1 MKSIMKTKKTE
12 SALVNS
18 IRVKN
23 RGSMTDFLPMGL
35 AVLAISIVMMSF
47 LSLSRVLAVEEQ
59 ASQIARQYMLRME
72 TVGFL
77 TPEDQNDLEMELA
90 SRGITHVTYEGTTHT
105 KVGYGAPIHLC
116 IQGHISGQAL
126 EMDKDMF
133 HAMFAKNL
141 YEFEVNLVSTAK
153 H

>member
-1 MKSIMKTKKTE
+1 MKINRKAST
-12 SALVNS
+12 LVNTFHAKS
-18 IRVKN
+18 

-77 TPEDQNDLEMELA
+77 TPQDQNNLEMELA
-90 SRGITHVTYEGTTHT
+90 ARGITNVSYEGTTHT

-116 IQGHISGQAL
+116 IQGRITGQAL
-126 EMDKDMF
+126 EMDKDLF
-133 HAMFAKNL
+133 QAMFAKNL
-141 YEFEVNLVSTAK
+141 YEFEIKLVSTAK